1 MKNILDAK
9 TKEEIFQRIDKL
21 FPQATAQ
28 WGKMNVNQG
37 LRHMAMAFQI
47 PTGELQTTP
56 VNPPKMPKWLL
67 KFFLL
72 NMKPPKNRAE
82 TFKEINM
89 VSTNT
94 NPTDF
99 DTEKNN
105 LKNRIEKFVTT
116 QNLIPENQLVGKFSR
131 DEWGKLN
138 YNHADHHLRQ
148 FGA

>member
-37 LRHMAMAFQI
+37 LRHMEMAFQI
-47 PTGELQTTP
+47 PIGELQTTP

>member
-37 LRHMAMAFQI
+37 LRHMEMAFQI

>member
-21 FPQATAQ
+21 SPQATAQ